1 MNNSYSIFFDLRE
14 ATGEITLEEKWWEI
28 LKTAKIIKEKECVSY
43 YTTDEKEE
51 KVYEAYV
58 FLMFLLCVMKIVY
71 FTDKQL
77 FQKMLDFSE
86 SLMDVVAEDYYSLF
100 ATEEYYRIFEE
111 LLEEMRHYV
120 KKLHV

>member
-28 LKTAKIIKEKECVSY
+28 LKTAEIIEDKKCVSY

-51 KVYEAYV
+51 KVYESDV
-58 FLMFLLCVMKIVY
+58 FLMFLLSVMKIVY

-77 FQKMLDFSE
+77 FQKMLAFSE
-86 SLMDVVAEDYYSLF
+86 NLMDTIAEDYYSLF

-111 LLEEMRHYV
+111 RLEEMRHYV
-120 KKLHV
+120 KKLHI